1 MKRHVLDANAL
12 YRFLMDHPGADVVR
26 ELLVSA
32 RDSGSTLL
40 ISVINWGEV
49 YYNVARRRGF
59 EKAQLFMGQV
69 NLLPLTVV
77 TANEPITETAA
88 RLKAGYGLP
97 YADCFAAAITGK
109 TQVLVTAD
117 VKDFKKIPW
126 LQILPLPQHRP

>member
-12 YRFLMDHPGADVVR
+12 YRFLMDHPGADIVR
-26 ELLVSA
+26 ELFVNA

-40 ISVINWGEV
+40 VSVIDWGEV
-49 YYNVARRRGF
+49 YYNVARRKGF
-59 EKAQLFMGQV
+59 EEAQALMGHV

-77 TANEPITETAA
+77 AADEPITEAAA

-97 YADCFAAAITGK
+97 YADCFAAAIAGK
-109 TQVLVTAD
+109 SHVLVTAD
-117 VKDFKKIPW
+117 LKDFNKVPW